1 MADSASDML
10 AGSPAPAPASAA
22 APEPSGEVIGAAGVT
37 NVTQGGD
44 ATAAGATQ
52 PGFDWQK
59 LGGVTA
65 DEDIGYLQTKAYK
78 TPADV
83 LKALRSAEKLI
94 GLDKIPMPKDDLDT
108 EGWNRVYT
116 RLGRPESPD
125 QYDIKLP
132 DNVDKPFVD
141 HMLKAMHGAGASQ
154 KLVQAALKAQLD
166 FENARTE
173 EVTKARELQ
182 LAEDWKSLKSEWGN
196 GYDTQVEHARRAIRE
211 NGIDKDTLGK
221 IEEAIGPKAML
232 KLFAGYGSKF
242 AEDNT
247 GIGDGTGGFGKL
259 TPQQAKYK
267 IETLKADKE
276 WVRKYTQGSPAERE
290 LAMKEMRE
298 LQEAANPL

>member
-1 MADSASDML
+1 MADSASDLL
-10 AGSPAPAPASAA
+10 AGTPAPAPAA
-22 APEPSGEVIGAAGVT
+22 APAAPPAGDTIGPNGNTTV
-37 NVTQGGD
+37 VQGGNAPAAD
-44 ATAAGATQ
+44 APQ

-108 EGWNRVYT
+108 EGWNRVYS

-125 QYDIKLP
+125 KYDLKLP

-141 HMLKAMHGAGASQ
+141 HMLKAMHEAGASQ
-154 KLVQAALKAQLD
+154 KLVQSALKAQLE
-166 FENARTE
+166 FETQRSE
-173 EVTKARELQ
+173 EFAKQRELQ
-182 LAEDWKSLKSEWGN
+182 VAEDWKTLKSEWGN

-211 NGIDKDTLGK
+211 NGVDTDTLNK

-242 AEDNT
+242 AEDT
-247 GIGDGTGGFGKL
+247 TAMSDGTGNFGKL

-267 IETLKADKE
+267 ISQLLADKE

-290 LAMKEMRE
+290 LTMKEMKE
-298 LQEAANPL
+298 LQEHANPL